1 MLKFFIDIEG
11 TVLDDLKS
19 RNFLT
24 FNCSQIAKLIAD
36 RTNDNQDYRDAMII
50 DRFVDLTIYVV
61 RQGNLDRRQLPDIE
75 QLYREKKFNNM
86 AIVLNGVSHNRSSY
100 GYGYG
105 YGYGYSYNYYYNE
118 DKEYS
123 VWHRRWHK
131 LKGLF
136 KKRH

>member
-1 MLKFFIDIEG
+1 
-11 TVLDDLKS
+11 
-19 RNFLT
+19 
-24 FNCSQIAKLIAD
+24 
-36 RTNDNQDYRDAMII
+36 
-50 DRFVDLTIYVV
+50 
-61 RQGNLDRRQLPDIE
+61 
-75 QLYREKKFNNM
+75 M

-105 YGYGYSYNYYYNE
+105 YSYSYNYYYNE

-123 VWHRRWHK
+123 VWQRRLHR